1 MLFKQ
6 PYQMTQ
12 YFLKTI
18 IEREKV
24 KKNEETQH
32 EKEGKIEDGDAR
44 LYFFFFGH
52 RLCLQLVF
60 DVFNNFLKEKKGWDT
75 YAACPVCV

>member
-1 MLFKQ
+1 MLLKQ

-12 YFLKTI
+12 YFLKII

-44 LYFFFFGH
+44 
-52 RLCLQLVF
+52 
-60 DVFNNFLKEKKGWDT
+60 
-75 YAACPVCV
+75 